1 MNDKNITVY
10 KILAWIGI
18 ILMGV
23 ASFLAC
29 LGNTPAMVTAGNV
42 ILILLASG
50 CLKTL
55 VSTTEGQMVGCCNQM
70 DRCNAT
76 GVPLKSLVN
85 GLPKVVC
92 SGCSTWPRRV

>member
-1 MNDKNITVY
+1 MIPEDPSA
-10 KILAWIGI
+10 ILQFFRALLMSSLRCGADGNA
-18 ILMGV
+18 IL
-23 ASFLAC
+23 L
-29 LGNTPAMVTAGNV
+29 
-42 ILILLASG
+42 LLASG

-92 SGCSTWPRRV
+92 SGCSTRPRRV